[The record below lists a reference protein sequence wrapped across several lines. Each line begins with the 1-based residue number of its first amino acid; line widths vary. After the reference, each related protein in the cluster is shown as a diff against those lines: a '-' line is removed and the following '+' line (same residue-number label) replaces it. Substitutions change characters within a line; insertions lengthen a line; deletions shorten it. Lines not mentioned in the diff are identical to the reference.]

1 MLKRDKKHFKHT
13 FKMAIVPATTFNY
26 AAGRK
31 RSNQANTIIMEI
43 SVTFTIRSRG
53 ADKKT
58 PADWRRGSPQLWLTK
73 KRRSGESGPGRGRL
87 PHKVKSVRVHQGF
100 PVKSNTFSS
109 THHLCSCFT
118 SGVVA
123 LCATQNTR
131 TAQDC
136 RPALL
141 ILQSDAFR
149 FVFTFQRTVCH
160 IMVSEVNRPQQ

>member
-58 PADWRRGSPQLWLTK
+58 PADWRRESPQLWLTK
-73 KRRSGESGPGRGRL
+73 KRRSSESGPGRGRL

-109 THHLCSCFT
+109 TRHLCSCFT

-123 LCATQNTR
+123 LCATQTLAR
-131 TAQDC
+131 LKIADPHC
-136 RPALL
+136 WSSSLMHFGL
-141 ILQSDAFR
+141 YLHFR
-149 FVFTFQRTVCH
+149 ERYVT
-160 IMVSEVNRPQQ
+160 

>member
-73 KRRSGESGPGRGRL
+73 KRRSSESGRGE
-87 PHKVKSVRVHQGF
+87 
-100 PVKSNTFSS
+100 
-109 THHLCSCFT
+109 
-118 SGVVA
+118 GVCLIRWNLSEFIRDSRWRA
-123 LCATQNTR
+123 IPS
-131 TAQDC
+131 
-136 RPALL
+136 PALTTCAHVL
-141 ILQSDAFR
+141 PRASLRCVQLKTLARLKIADPHCWSSSLMHFGLYLHFR
-149 FVFTFQRTVCH
+149 ERYVT
-160 IMVSEVNRPQQ
+160 

>member
-58 PADWRRGSPQLWLTK
+58 PADWRPGSPQLWLTK
-73 KRRSGESGPGRGRL
+73 SGGAASRGRGE
-87 PHKVKSVRVHQGF
+87 
-100 PVKSNTFSS
+100 
-109 THHLCSCFT
+109 
-118 SGVVA
+118 GVCLIRWNLSEFIRDSRWRA
-123 LCATQNTR
+123 IPS
-131 TAQDC
+131 
-136 RPALL
+136 PALTTCAHVL
-141 ILQSDAFR
+141 PRASLRCVQLKTLARLKIADPHCWSSSLMHFGLYLHFR
-149 FVFTFQRTVCH
+149 ERYVT
-160 IMVSEVNRPQQ
+160 

>member
-73 KRRSGESGPGRGRL
+73 KWRSGESGRGEGVCLIRWNLSEFIRDSRWRAIPSPALTTCAHVLPRASLRCVQLKHSHGSRL
-87 PHKVKSVRVHQGF
+87 Q
-100 PVKSNTFSS
+100 
-109 THHLCSCFT
+109 
-118 SGVVA
+118 
-123 LCATQNTR
+123 TR
-131 TAQDC
+131 TADPPVWC
-136 RPALL
+136 
-141 ILQSDAFR
+141 IS
-149 FVFTFQRTVCH
+149 VC
-160 IMVSEVNRPQQ
+160 IYISENGMSHNGERSK